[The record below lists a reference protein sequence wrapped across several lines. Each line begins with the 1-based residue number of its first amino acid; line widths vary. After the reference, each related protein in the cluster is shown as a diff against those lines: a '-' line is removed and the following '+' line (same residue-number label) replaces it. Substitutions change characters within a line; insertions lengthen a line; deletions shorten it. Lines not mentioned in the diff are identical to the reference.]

1 MGWRSGGICRK
12 CIGLA
17 REEDD
22 GLGFHGYYC
31 HTDRH
36 RLTQFFVI
44 SFATTWIDKFVLSVG
59 EKINSMKIIHYIP
72 SIDRT
77 AGGTSTYMQVLA
89 KGLGELAEVHIIT
102 HDSENSLPIENCT
115 VHYVPEYNPFKRS
128 WKRLVTNLIDEV
140 KPDIVHVNCCWMP
153 ACAAVQRIAQKRG
166 YKVVLTPHGML
177 EPWIIRRHY
186 WTRKFPALL
195 FYQKT
200 AIRKADC
207 LQATAES
214 EYDNL
219 LHLGYNDRISVVKLG
234 IDAAGIKMKES
245 WKKTHQI
252 LFLSRVHVKKGINFL
267 IEAAEALKD
276 ELQGYKILV
285 AGEGDADYVSA
296 LKQQIV
302 YKGLQDI
309 VQLIGGVYGD
319 EKWRLFQTSDF
330 FVLPTHSE
338 NFGLAIAESLAS
350 GTPVIT
356 TVGTPW
362 SDLNTSHS
370 GAWIEIGMQPLVEAM
385 RKFLAMTDEEL
396 ERMGHNGRKLIETKY
411 SAKVM
416 AKEMMEVYAQV
427 TESLR

>member
-1 MGWRSGGICRK
+1 MIICGR
-12 CIGLA
+12 
-17 REEDD
+17 
-22 GLGFHGYYC
+22 
-31 HTDRH
+31 
-36 RLTQFFVI
+36 
-44 SFATTWIDKFVLSVG
+44 
-59 EKINSMKIIHYIP
+59 KINDMKIIHYIP

-102 HDSENSLPIENCT
+102 HASENPLTMENCT
-115 VHYVPEYNPFKRS
+115 VHYVPEYNPFKRT
-128 WKRLVTNLIDEV
+128 WTKLVTAMMEEIR
-140 KPDIVHVNCCWMP
+140 PDIVHVNCCWMP
-153 ACAAVQRIAQKRG
+153 ACAAVQRIAQKCG
-166 YKVVLTPHGML
+166 YRVVLTPHGML
-177 EPWIIRRHY
+177 EPWIIKRHY
-186 WTRKFPALL
+186 WTRKLPALL
-195 FYQKT
+195 LYQKA

-219 LHLGYNDRISVVKLG
+219 LHLGYNDKISVVKLG
-234 IDAAGIKMKES
+234 IDADGIKMKES
-245 WKKTHQI
+245 WKKTRQI

-267 IEAAEALKD
+267 IEAAEILREELK
-276 ELQGYKILV
+276 GYKILV
-285 AGEGDADYVSA
+285 AGEGDEEYVSS
-296 LKQQIV
+296 LKRQIDD
-302 YKGLQDI
+302 KGLQDI

-319 EKWRLFQTSDF
+319 DKWCLFQSSDF

-370 GAWIEIGMQPLVEAM
+370 GAWIEIGMQPLVEAL

-396 ERMGHNGRKLIETKY
+396 ELMGRNGRKLIETKY
-411 SAKVM
+411 SARVM
-416 AKEMMEVYAQV
+416 AKEMMEVYG
-427 TESLR
+427 RWKD